1 MVRYQR
7 PLIEETS
14 WDDPQQNYTSND
26 GGIIMADVGPPTIT
40 ITVTDTF
47 VESVA
52 SPVVGDIWPELT
64 PMYYDSGVSEMYL
77 IWTAGQPIE
86 GFMLSGGLSKRFFG
100 RPQLHT
106 TLETS
111 QRMLIAGEV
120 DAQSVYVPEGETRA
134 ALDTAM
140 ASTARERQF
149 IILNLPDDQ
158 FH

>member
-14 WDDPQQNYTSND
+14 WDDPHRNYTSAD
-26 GGIIMADVGPPTIT
+26 GGIIMVDCAADTA

-47 VESVA
+47 VESVTA
-52 SPVVGDIWPELT
+52 PVVGDIWPELT
-64 PMYYDSGVSEMYL
+64 PMYFDSGVPKTWKV
-77 IWTAGQPIE
+77 WTAGEAVE
-86 GFMLSGGLSKRFFG
+86 GFLVSDGLSSKFFG
-100 RPQLHT
+100 RPQLDVA
-106 TLETS
+106 LETS
-111 QRMLIAGEV
+111 QRLLIAGEV

-140 ASTARERQF
+140 ASTTRERQF
-149 IILNLPDDQ
+149 IIRNLPNDQ